1 MPRYLSPSSH
11 QYCPP
16 VSILFFEFY
25 LTLSTNIGV
34 SFEKSYFL
42 FISARSFTFLAL
54 FFFYM
59 ALLFFCEYCWEKQ
72 QYDRSHNE
80 TKLMWLVSLIQL
92 PRLARGDVWAWSLCS
107 SNQTGPGWLFPKM
120 AERIHVY
127 TEWTYIFMY
136 IPNAIYIALPSDDL

>member
-54 FFFYM
+54 FFFIWHCYFFVNTVGKSNSM
-59 ALLFFCEYCWEKQ
+59 IILPWALMIL
-72 QYDRSHNE
+72 H
-80 TKLMWLVSLIQL
+80 V
-92 PRLARGDVWAWSLCS
+92 LAGHAKNAKGCVCGDK
-107 SNQTGPGWLFPKM
+107 P
-120 AERIHVY
+120 
-127 TEWTYIFMY
+127 
-136 IPNAIYIALPSDDL
+136 